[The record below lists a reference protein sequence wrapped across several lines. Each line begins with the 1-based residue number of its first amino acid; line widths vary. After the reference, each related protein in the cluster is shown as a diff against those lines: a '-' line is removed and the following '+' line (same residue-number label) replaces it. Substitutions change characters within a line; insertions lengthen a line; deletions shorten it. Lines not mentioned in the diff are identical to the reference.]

1 MCLPLGFGPKNML
14 DAAAING
21 MRPST
26 AQQPIVVPKDLNRR
40 LAAWLCAPLA
50 DVRGRSAA
58 SIATA

>member
-1 MCLPLGFGPKNML
+1 ML